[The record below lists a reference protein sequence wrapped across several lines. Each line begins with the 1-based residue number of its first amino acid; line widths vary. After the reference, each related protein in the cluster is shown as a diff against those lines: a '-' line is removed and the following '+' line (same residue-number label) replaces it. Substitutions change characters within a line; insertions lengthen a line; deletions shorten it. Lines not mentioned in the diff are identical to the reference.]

1 MPVDVFCAA
10 VSGRAGSFSPA
21 GRIVMV
27 SFVTIFQRKKWRGKG
42 QRMRQFSHPG
52 HVFLRR
58 YESDQV
64 RRHYL
69 NCINR
74 AVHLTLLLNYLR
86 PQVMI
91 RHRRIQQCRALQTRI
106 STNMGQIYRAFRLP
120 QIIPSLHSQPHR
132 CISPGNRL
140 SQLQSHD
147 GRNSNPP
154 PRRMRLIVVGEA
166 PICAANCLALKPKLS
181 SASSKIS
188 PGWGGLNISAINDN
202 PHSSQHKH
210 PCL

>member
-27 SFVTIFQRKKWRGKG
+27 SFVTIFQRKKWRGKR

-74 AVHLTLLLNYLR
+74 AVHLTLLLNYLH
-86 PQVMI
+86 PQVMM

-106 STNMGQIYRAFRLP
+106 STDMGQIHRVFRLP

-132 CISPGNRL
+132 CIRPRNRL

-147 GRNSNPP
+147 GRNSNFPP
-154 PRRMRLIVVGEA
+154 KNAADRCGRSTNMRSKLPGAQTQTFQCIFQNLSRMRRV
-166 PICAANCLALKPKLS
+166 
-181 SASSKIS
+181 
-188 PGWGGLNISAINDN
+188 
-202 PHSSQHKH
+202 KH
-210 PCL
+210 FCHQ